1 MRKGIVLKL
10 FALTTA
16 LCMLILATIFIG
28 QTIFFKQYYA
38 NRKVEDIKVNLNSF
52 EKNYLNYAGS
62 ADGIQKLEQDF
73 LRENNTWITTLDQNG
88 NLKHADDFYV
98 EITLERLAEKQFGQ
112 KTITIPLYNLMN
124 IDEIESRIL
133 PSLVGKKVYFSGLLR
148 NDSFITSYLQS
159 AEGSLSWANKPLS
172 KKLAERELKASE
184 EKPKVAQDLI
194 GEEKPK
200 VAQDLIGEEREKVA
214 GNLSDLEKK
223 RVAQNSDFNINGTIT
238 KVQPS
243 DGTVPVN
250 PIYKNNLFL
259 DNIKEFQADLLLKE
273 SNQIKYA
280 TQIMD
285 YEKND
290 IKYKLLIKPK
300 KEKDG
305 SVTYI
310 YAMASLQPV
319 DEAVQMVQDYYIYIV
334 AFVVILIFLASF
346 YYSKQ
351 IAKPLLKINDT
362 TKKIAHLDF
371 TEKIPITSKDEIGD
385 LSQNINTLSNKLHSH
400 IGQLEQDIEK
410 ERKLENTRKEF
421 IAGVSH
427 ELKTPLSI
435 MKSCISI
442 LKDGVAEHKKDY
454 YFQAM
459 EKEVDKMDILILD
472 MLELAKF
479 ESGTYNM
486 KMDSFYIDGVI
497 EEICE
502 QLSSEIEKK
511 ELSVHKHICPAEVV
525 GNQNRIEQVIVNFI
539 TNAIRY
545 TPEKE
550 DIIISVIDEKNRIE
564 VCIENKGSH
573 IEEEQLDKIWDRFYR
588 VDASRKRSQG
598 GTGLGLAIS
607 KNILELHNA
616 EYGVK
621 NTEDGVLFYFYL
633 PKKA

>member
-1 MRKGIVLKL
+1 MRNGIVLKL
-10 FALTTA
+10 FTLTTA

-52 EKNYLNYAGS
+52 AKNYLNYAGS
-62 ADGIQKLEQDF
+62 AEEVQKLEQDF
-73 LRENNTWITTLDQNG
+73 LRENNTWITTLDQYG
-88 NLKHADDFYV
+88 NLKHADDFYFEV
-98 EITLERLAEKQFGQ
+98 TIDRRQQKSFGQ
-112 KTITIPLYNLMN
+112 QIFKIPLGNLVN
-124 IDEIESRIL
+124 IEEIDNKLSENFSGQEI
-133 PSLVGKKVYFSGLLR
+133 YFSGVR
-148 NDSFITSYLQS
+148 KEESFIPFSFSLGKQNLS
-159 AEGSLSWANKPLS
+159 GSNKPLE
-172 KKLAERELKASE
+172 KAFNEKMIKLD
-184 EKPKVAQDLI
+184 Q
-194 GEEKPK
+194 
-200 VAQDLIGEEREKVA
+200 
-214 GNLSDLEKK
+214 EKK
-223 RVAQNSDFNINGTIT
+223 IKLDQEKKKEAEEQVVKEKKPAVQEQAAQELDAPIVGRVT
-238 KVQPS
+238 KVQFP
-243 DGTVPVN
+243 DVKAPVN
-250 PIYKNNLFL
+250 PIYKNSLFL
-259 DNIKEFQADLLLKE
+259 DSIKEFQTDLLLKE
-273 SNQIKYA
+273 NNHIQYS

-334 AFVVILIFLASF
+334 AFVVVLIFLASF

-545 TPEKE
+545 TPDKE
-550 DIIISVIDEKNRIE
+550 DIIISTIDEKNYIK
-564 VCIENKGSH
+564 VCIENKGAH

-588 VDASRKRSQG
+588 VDAARKRSQG

-621 NTEDGVLFYFYL
+621 NTKDGVLFYFYL

>member
-1 MRKGIVLKL
+1 MRNGIVLKL
-10 FALTTA
+10 FTLTTA

-38 NRKVEDIKVNLNSF
+38 NRKVEDIEVNLNSF
-52 EKNYLNYAGS
+52 AKNYLNYAGS

-194 GEEKPK
+194 GEERK
-200 VAQDLIGEEREKVA
+200 KVA

-250 PIYKNNLFL
+250 SIYKNNLFL

-280 TQIMD
+280 TQTMD

-290 IKYKLLIKPK
+290 IKYKLLIKPI

-334 AFVVILIFLASF
+334 AFVVVLIFLASF

-545 TPEKE
+545 TPHKE
-550 DIIISVIDEKNRIE
+550 DIIISVIDEKNHIK
-564 VCIENKGSH
+564 VCIENKGAH

-588 VDASRKRSQG
+588 VDAARKRSQG

>member
-10 FALTTA
+10 FTLTTA

-52 EKNYLNYAGS
+52 EKNYLNYTGNVE
-62 ADGIQKLEQDF
+62 GIQKLEQEF
-73 LRENNTWITTLDQNG
+73 LRENNTWITTLDKNG
-88 NLKHADDFYV
+88 NLKHADDFYFEV
-98 EITLERLAEKQFGQ
+98 TIDRRQQKSFGQ
-112 KTITIPLYNLMN
+112 QIFKIPLGNLVN
-124 IDEIESRIL
+124 IEEIDNKLSEQFLGQEI
-133 PSLVGKKVYFSGLLR
+133 YFSGVR
-148 NDSFITSYLQS
+148 KEDSFIPFSF
-159 AEGSLSWANKPLS
+159 SLSKQNLSGSNKPLE
-172 KKLAERELKASE
+172 KAFQEKIKLDE
-184 EKPKVAQDLI
+184 
-194 GEEKPK
+194 
-200 VAQDLIGEEREKVA
+200 
-214 GNLSDLEKK
+214 EKK
-223 RVAQNSDFNINGTIT
+223 RAAGEQLAKEKKPAVQEEAAQELGVYIGGRVT
-238 KVQPS
+238 KVQLP
-243 DGTVPVN
+243 DVNGPVN
-250 PIYKNNLFL
+250 PIYKNSIFL
-259 DNIKEFQADLLLKE
+259 DNIKGFQTDLLLKE
-273 SNQIKYA
+273 SNKIRYT
-280 TQIMD
+280 TQTMD

-290 IKYKLLIKPK
+290 IKYKLLIKPI

-319 DEAVQMVQDYYIYIV
+319 DEAVQMVQDYYIYII
-334 AFVVILIFLASF
+334 AFVVVLIFLASF

-362 TKKIAHLDF
+362 TKKIAQLDF

-385 LSQNINTLSNKLHSH
+385 LSKNINVLSNKLHSH
-400 IGQLEQDIEK
+400 IGQLEEDIEK
-410 ERKLENTRKEF
+410 ERKLEKTRKEF
-421 IAGVSH
+421 ISGVSH

-459 EKEVDKMDILILD
+459 EREVDKMDTLILD

-479 ESGTYNM
+479 ESGTYKM
-486 KMDSFYIDGVI
+486 KKDSFYIDTVI
-497 EEICE
+497 EDICE
-502 QLSSEIEKK
+502 HLSVEIEKK
-511 ELSVHKHICPAEVV
+511 ELRVHKNICSFEVIA
-525 GNQNRIEQVIVNFI
+525 NQGRIEQVIVNFI

-545 TPEKE
+545 TPNKE
-550 DIIISVIDEKNRIE
+550 DIIISTIDEKDRIK
-564 VCIENKGSH
+564 VCIENKGTH

-588 VDASRKRSQG
+588 VDTARQRSQG

-607 KNILELHNA
+607 KNILELHDT

>member
-10 FALTTA
+10 FTLTTA

-52 EKNYLNYAGS
+52 EKSYLNYVGNTEEM
-62 ADGIQKLEQDF
+62 KRLEQDF

-88 NLKHADDFYV
+88 NLKHADDFYFEV
-98 EITLERLAEKQFGQ
+98 AIDRRQQKSFGQ
-112 KTITIPLYNLMN
+112 QIFKIPLGNLVN
-124 IDEIESRIL
+124 IEEIDNKLSEQFLGQEI
-133 PSLVGKKVYFSGLLR
+133 YFSGVR
-148 NDSFITSYLQS
+148 KEDSFIPFSFSLAKQNLS
-159 AEGSLSWANKPLS
+159 GSNKPLE
-172 KKLAERELKASE
+172 KAFKEKMKLDE
-184 EKPKVAQDLI
+184 
-194 GEEKPK
+194 
-200 VAQDLIGEEREKVA
+200 
-214 GNLSDLEKK
+214 EKK
-223 RVAQNSDFNINGTIT
+223 RAAEEQLVKEKRPAVQEQVAEEQNIYIGGRVT
-238 KVQPS
+238 KVQFP
-243 DGTVPVN
+243 DVKGPVN
-250 PIYKNNLFL
+250 PIYKNTLFL
-259 DNIKEFQADLLLKE
+259 DNIKEFQTDLLLKE
-273 SNQIKYA
+273 NKHIQYT
-280 TQIMD
+280 TQTMD

-290 IKYKLLIKPK
+290 IKYKLLMKPI

-319 DEAVQMVQDYYIYIV
+319 DEAVQMVQDYYIYII
-334 AFVVILIFLASF
+334 AFVVVLIFLASF

-385 LSQNINTLSNKLHSH
+385 LSKNINILSNKLNSH

-421 IAGVSH
+421 ISGVSH

-459 EKEVDKMDILILD
+459 EREVDKMDTLILD

-479 ESGTYNM
+479 ESGTYKM
-486 KMDSFYIDGVI
+486 KMDAFYIDTVI
-497 EEICE
+497 EDICE
-502 QLSSEIEKK
+502 HLSVEIEKK
-511 ELSVHKHICPAEVV
+511 ELRVHKNICSFEVIA
-525 GNQNRIEQVIVNFI
+525 NQGRIEQVIVNFI

-545 TPEKE
+545 TPNKE
-550 DIIISVIDEKNRIE
+550 DIIISTIDEKDRIK
-564 VCIENKGSH
+564 VCIENKGTH

-588 VDASRKRSQG
+588 VDAARHRSQG

-607 KNILELHNA
+607 KNILELHDA
-616 EYGVK
+616 EYGVE

-633 PKKA
+633 PKKV

>member
-10 FALTTA
+10 FTLTTA

-52 EKNYLNYAGS
+52 EKNYLNYAGN
-62 ADGIQKLEQDF
+62 AEGIQKLEQDF
-73 LRENNTWITTLDQNG
+73 FRENNTWITTLDQNG
-88 NLKHADDFYV
+88 NLKHVDDFYFEV
-98 EITLERLAEKQFGQ
+98 TIDRREQKSFGQ
-112 KTITIPLYNLMN
+112 QIFKIPLYNLVN
-124 IDEIESRIL
+124 IEEIDNKSSDQFL
-133 PSLVGKKVYFSGLLR
+133 GQTMHVSGVKQE
-148 NDSFITSYLQS
+148 DSFIPFSFTLSKQNLN
-159 AEGSLSWANKPLS
+159 GSNKPL
-172 KKLAERELKASE
+172 EKAF
-184 EKPKVAQDLI
+184 Q
-194 GEEKPK
+194 
-200 VAQDLIGEEREKVA
+200 EKVK
-214 GNLSDLEKK
+214 LDEEKK
-223 RVAQNSDFNINGTIT
+223 RAAGEQLVKEKKPAVQEEAAQELGFYIGGRVT
-238 KVQPS
+238 KVQLP
-243 DGTVPVN
+243 DVKGPVN
-250 PIYKNNLFL
+250 PIYKNSIFL
-259 DNIKEFQADLLLKE
+259 DNIKDFQTDLLLKE
-273 SNQIKYA
+273 SNKIRY
-280 TQIMD
+280 TIETMD
-285 YEKND
+285 FEKND
-290 IKYKLLIKPK
+290 IKYKLLIKPI

-305 SVTYI
+305 SVAYI

-319 DEAVQMVQDYYIYIV
+319 DEAVQMVQDYYIYII
-334 AFVVILIFLASF
+334 AFVVVLVFLASF

-385 LSQNINTLSNKLHSH
+385 LSKNINTLSNKLHSH

-410 ERKLENTRKEF
+410 ERKLEKTRKEF
-421 IAGVSH
+421 ISGVSH

-442 LKDGVAEHKKDY
+442 LKDGVAEHKKEY

-459 EKEVDKMDILILD
+459 EREVDKMDTLILD

-479 ESGTYNM
+479 ESGTYKM
-486 KMDSFYIDGVI
+486 KMDSFYIDTVI
-497 EEICE
+497 EDICE
-502 QLSSEIEKK
+502 HLSVEIEKK
-511 ELSVHKHICPAEVV
+511 ELRVHKNIGPFEVV
-525 GNQNRIEQVIVNFI
+525 ANQGRIEQVIVNFI

-545 TPEKE
+545 TPNKE
-550 DIIISVIDEKNRIE
+550 DIIISTIDEKNRIK
-564 VCIENKGSH
+564 VCIENKGTH

-588 VDASRKRSQG
+588 VDAARHRSQG

-607 KNILELHNA
+607 KNILELHDA

-633 PKKA
+633 LKKA

>member
-1 MRKGIVLKL
+1 MKKGIVLKL
-10 FALTTA
+10 FTLTTA

-52 EKNYLNYAGS
+52 EKNYLNYTGNAE
-62 ADGIQKLEQDF
+62 GIQKLEQDF
-73 LRENNTWITTLDQNG
+73 FRENNTWITTLDQNG
-88 NLKHADDFYV
+88 NLKHVDDFYFEV
-98 EITLERLAEKQFGQ
+98 TIDRRQQKSFGQ
-112 KTITIPLYNLMN
+112 QLFKIPLYNLVN
-124 IDEIESRIL
+124 IEEIDNK
-133 PSLVGKKVYFSGLLR
+133 SLEQFLGQEIYFSGVR
-148 NDSFITSYLQS
+148 KEDSFIPFSF
-159 AEGSLSWANKPLS
+159 SLSKQNLSGSNKPLE
-172 KKLAERELKASE
+172 KAFQEKIKLDE
-184 EKPKVAQDLI
+184 
-194 GEEKPK
+194 
-200 VAQDLIGEEREKVA
+200 
-214 GNLSDLEKK
+214 EKK
-223 RVAQNSDFNINGTIT
+223 RAAGEQLAKEKKPAVQEEAAQELGVYIGGRVT
-238 KVQPS
+238 KVQLP
-243 DGTVPVN
+243 DVNGPVN
-250 PIYKNNLFL
+250 PIYKNSIFL
-259 DNIKEFQADLLLKE
+259 DNIKGFQTDLLLQE
-273 SNQIKYA
+273 SNKIRYT
-280 TQIMD
+280 TQTID

-290 IKYKLLIKPK
+290 IKYKLLVKPI

-305 SVTYI
+305 SVAYI

-319 DEAVQMVQDYYIYIV
+319 DEAVQMVQDYYIYII
-334 AFVVILIFLASF
+334 AFVVVLIFLASF

-385 LSQNINTLSNKLHSH
+385 LSKNINILSNKLNSH

-421 IAGVSH
+421 ISGVSH

-442 LKDGVAEHKKDY
+442 LKDGVAEHKKEY

-459 EKEVDKMDILILD
+459 EREVDKMDTLILD

-479 ESGTYNM
+479 ESGTYKM
-486 KMDSFYIDGVI
+486 KKSSFYIDTVI
-497 EEICE
+497 EDICE
-502 QLSSEIEKK
+502 HLSVEIEKK
-511 ELSVHKHICPAEVV
+511 ELHVHKNIRSFEVIA
-525 GNQNRIEQVIVNFI
+525 NQGRIEQVIVNFI

-545 TPEKE
+545 TPNKE
-550 DIIISVIDEKNRIE
+550 DIIISTIDDKDRIK
-564 VCIENKGSH
+564 VCIENKGTH

-588 VDASRKRSQG
+588 VDAARQRSQG

-607 KNILELHNA
+607 KNILELHDA

-621 NTEDGVLFYFYL
+621 NTGDGVLFYFYL

>member
-10 FALTTA
+10 FTLTTA

-38 NRKVEDIKVNLNSF
+38 NRKVEDIKVNLDSF

-62 ADGIQKLEQDF
+62 AEEVQKLEQDF

-88 NLKHADDFYV
+88 NLKHADDFYF
-98 EITLERLAEKQFGQ
+98 EITLDREQEKRFGQ
-112 KTITIPLYNLMN
+112 KTIMIPLYYLMN
-124 IDEIESRIL
+124 IDEIEGGTL
-133 PSLVGKKVYFSGLLR
+133 PDLEGQPVYFDGLKR
-148 NDSFITSYLQS
+148 DDSFITSYLKID
-159 AEGSLSWANKPLS
+159 EVNLSWFNKPLG
-172 KKLAERELKASE
+172 KKLAEKESKMSE
-184 EKPKVAQDLI
+184 EKPKVAQDSI
-194 GEEKPK
+194 T
-200 VAQDLIGEEREKVA
+200 VERKKIA
-214 GNLSDLEKK
+214 GIMSDEEKK
-223 RVAQNSDFNINGTIT
+223 RAAQNSDFNISGKIT
-238 KVQPS
+238 KVQFP
-243 DGTVPVN
+243 DVKGPVN

-273 SNQIKYA
+273 SNQIQYA

-290 IKYKLLIKPK
+290 IKYKLLIKPI

-319 DEAVQMVQDYYIYIV
+319 DEAVQMVQDYYIYII
-334 AFVVILIFLASF
+334 AFVVVLIFLASF

-511 ELSVHKHICPAEVV
+511 ELSVHKHICPAEVI

-550 DIIISVIDEKNRIE
+550 DIIISAIDGKDHIK
-564 VCIENKGSH
+564 VCIENKGAH

-588 VDASRKRSQG
+588 VDAARKRSQG

>member
-1 MRKGIVLKL
+1 MRNGIVLKL
-10 FALTTA
+10 FTLTTT

-52 EKNYLNYAGS
+52 AKNYLNYAGS
-62 ADGIQKLEQDF
+62 AEEVQKLEQDF

-88 NLKHADDFYV
+88 NLKHVDDFYFEV
-98 EITLERLAEKQFGQ
+98 TIDRRQQKSFGQ
-112 KTITIPLYNLMN
+112 QIFKIPLGNLVN
-124 IDEIESRIL
+124 IEEIDNKLSEKFLGQEI
-133 PSLVGKKVYFSGLLR
+133 YFSGVR
-148 NDSFITSYLQS
+148 KEESFIPFSFSLGKQNLS
-159 AEGSLSWANKPLS
+159 GSNKPLE
-172 KKLAERELKASE
+172 KAFNEKMIKLD
-184 EKPKVAQDLI
+184 Q
-194 GEEKPK
+194 
-200 VAQDLIGEEREKVA
+200 
-214 GNLSDLEKK
+214 EKK
-223 RVAQNSDFNINGTIT
+223 KAAEEQVVKEKKPAVQEQAAQELDAVIVGRVT
-238 KVQPS
+238 KVQFP
-243 DGTVPVN
+243 DVKGPVN
-250 PIYKNNLFL
+250 PIYKNSLFL
-259 DNIKEFQADLLLKE
+259 DSIKEFQTDLLLKE
-273 SNQIKYA
+273 NDHIQYS

-319 DEAVQMVQDYYIYIV
+319 DEAVQMVQDYYIYII
-334 AFVVILIFLASF
+334 AFVVVLIFLASF

-502 QLSSEIEKK
+502 QLSAEIEKK
-511 ELSVHKHICPAEVV
+511 ELSVHKHICPAEVI

-550 DIIISVIDEKNRIE
+550 DIIISTIDGKDHIK
-564 VCIENKGSH
+564 VCIENKGAH

-588 VDASRKRSQG
+588 VDAARKRSQG

-607 KNILELHNA
+607 KNILELHDA

>member
-1 MRKGIVLKL
+1 MRKGIVIKL
-10 FALTTA
+10 FILTTA

-52 EKNYLNYAGS
+52 EKNYLNYTGNVE
-62 ADGIQKLEQDF
+62 GIQKLEQDF
-73 LRENNTWITTLDQNG
+73 LRENNTWITTLDKNG
-88 NLKHADDFYV
+88 NLKHADDFYFEV
-98 EITLERLAEKQFGQ
+98 TIDRRQQKSFGQ
-112 KTITIPLYNLMN
+112 QIFKIPLGNLVN
-124 IDEIESRIL
+124 IEEIDNKLSEQFLGQEI
-133 PSLVGKKVYFSGLLR
+133 YFSGVR
-148 NDSFITSYLQS
+148 KEDSFIPFSF
-159 AEGSLSWANKPLS
+159 SLSKQNLSGSNKPLE
-172 KKLAERELKASE
+172 KAFQEKIKLDE
-184 EKPKVAQDLI
+184 
-194 GEEKPK
+194 
-200 VAQDLIGEEREKVA
+200 
-214 GNLSDLEKK
+214 EKK
-223 RVAQNSDFNINGTIT
+223 RAAGEQLAKEKKPAVQEEAAQELGVYIGGRVT
-238 KVQPS
+238 KVQLP
-243 DGTVPVN
+243 DINGPVN
-250 PIYKNNLFL
+250 PIYKNSIFL
-259 DNIKEFQADLLLKE
+259 DNIKGFQTDLLLKE
-273 SNQIKYA
+273 SNKIRYT
-280 TQIMD
+280 TQTMD

-290 IKYKLLIKPK
+290 IKYKLLMKPI

-319 DEAVQMVQDYYIYIV
+319 DEAVQMVQDYYIYII
-334 AFVVILIFLASF
+334 AFVVVLIFLASF

-362 TKKIAHLDF
+362 TKKIAQLDF

-385 LSQNINTLSNKLHSH
+385 LSKNINVLSNKLHSH
-400 IGQLEQDIEK
+400 IGQLEEDIEK

-421 IAGVSH
+421 ISGVSH

-442 LKDGVAEHKKDY
+442 LKDGVAEHKKEY

-459 EKEVDKMDILILD
+459 EREVDKMDTLILD

-479 ESGTYNM
+479 ESGTYKM
-486 KMDSFYIDGVI
+486 KKSSFYIDTVI
-497 EEICE
+497 EDICE
-502 QLSSEIEKK
+502 HLSVEIEKK
-511 ELSVHKHICPAEVV
+511 ELHVHKNIHSFEVIA
-525 GNQNRIEQVIVNFI
+525 NQGRIEQVIVNFI

-545 TPEKE
+545 TPNKE
-550 DIIISVIDEKNRIE
+550 DIIISAIDEKDCIK
-564 VCIENKGSH
+564 VCIENKGTH

-588 VDASRKRSQG
+588 VDTARQRSQG

-607 KNILELHNA
+607 KNILELHDA

>member
-10 FALTTA
+10 FTLTTA

-52 EKNYLNYAGS
+52 EKNYLNYTGNVE
-62 ADGIQKLEQDF
+62 GIQKLEQDF
-73 LRENNTWITTLDQNG
+73 LRENNTWITTLDKNG
-88 NLKHADDFYV
+88 NLKHADDFYFEV
-98 EITLERLAEKQFGQ
+98 TIDRRQQKSFGQ
-112 KTITIPLYNLMN
+112 QIFKIPLGNLVN
-124 IDEIESRIL
+124 IEEIDNKLSEQFLGQEI
-133 PSLVGKKVYFSGLLR
+133 YFSGVR
-148 NDSFITSYLQS
+148 KEDSFIPFSF
-159 AEGSLSWANKPLS
+159 SLSKQNLSGSNKPLE
-172 KKLAERELKASE
+172 KAFQEKIKLDE
-184 EKPKVAQDLI
+184 
-194 GEEKPK
+194 
-200 VAQDLIGEEREKVA
+200 
-214 GNLSDLEKK
+214 EKK
-223 RVAQNSDFNINGTIT
+223 RAAGEQLAKEKKPAVQEEAAQELGVYIGGRVT
-238 KVQPS
+238 KVQLP
-243 DGTVPVN
+243 DVNGPVN
-250 PIYKNNLFL
+250 PIYKNSIFL
-259 DNIKEFQADLLLKE
+259 DNIKGFQTDLLLKE
-273 SNQIKYA
+273 SNKIRYTAQ
-280 TQIMD
+280 TMD

-290 IKYKLLIKPK
+290 IKYKLLIKPI

-319 DEAVQMVQDYYIYIV
+319 DEAVQMVQDYYIYII
-334 AFVVILIFLASF
+334 AFVVVLIFLASF

-362 TKKIAHLDF
+362 TKKIAQLDF

-385 LSQNINTLSNKLHSH
+385 LSKNINILSNKLNSH
-400 IGQLEQDIEK
+400 IGQLEHDIEK

-421 IAGVSH
+421 ISGVSH

-435 MKSCISI
+435 MKSCIFI

-459 EKEVDKMDILILD
+459 EREVDKMDTLILD

-479 ESGTYNM
+479 ESGTYKM
-486 KMDSFYIDGVI
+486 KKDSFYIDTVI
-497 EEICE
+497 EDICE
-502 QLSSEIEKK
+502 HLSVEIEKK
-511 ELSVHKHICPAEVV
+511 ELRVHKNICSFEVIA
-525 GNQNRIEQVIVNFI
+525 NQGRIEQVIVNFI

-545 TPEKE
+545 TPNKE
-550 DIIISVIDEKNRIE
+550 DIIISTIDEKDRIK
-564 VCIENKGSH
+564 VCIENKGTH

-588 VDASRKRSQG
+588 VDTARQRSQG

-607 KNILELHNA
+607 KNILELHDT
-616 EYGVK
+616 EYGAG
-621 NTEDGVLFYFYL
+621 NTENGVLFYFYL

>member
-10 FALTTA
+10 FTLTTA

-38 NRKVEDIKVNLNSF
+38 NRKVENIKVNLDSF
-52 EKNYLNYAGS
+52 EKNYLNDAGG
-62 ADGIQKLEQDF
+62 AEGIQKLEQDF
-73 LRENNTWITTLDQNG
+73 LRENNTWITTLDQYG
-88 NLKHADDFYV
+88 NLKHADDFYF
-98 EITLERLAEKQFGQ
+98 EIALEKREEKQIGQ
-112 KTITIPLYNLMN
+112 KTIKIPLYYLMN
-124 IDEIESRIL
+124 IDEMESGTL
-133 PSLVGKKVYFSGLLR
+133 SSFVGQPVYFYGLKR
-148 NDSFITSYLQS
+148 GDSFITHYLQL
-159 AEGSLSWANKPLS
+159 AKMNLSWTNKPLS
-172 KKLAERELKASE
+172 KKLGEKELRVSE
-184 EKPKVAQDLI
+184 EKPKVAGSLSD
-194 GEEKPK
+194 EEKK
-200 VAQDLIGEEREKVA
+200 WAFL
-214 GNLSDLEKK
+214 
-223 RVAQNSDFNINGTIT
+223 NSDFNMHGTIT
-238 KVQPS
+238 KVQLP
-243 DGTVPVN
+243 DVKGPVN

-259 DNIKEFQADLLLKE
+259 DNIKEFQTDLLLKE
-273 SNQIKYA
+273 SNKIQYA
-280 TQIMD
+280 TQTMD

-290 IKYKLLIKPK
+290 IKYKLLIKPIK
-300 KEKDG
+300 DKDG

-319 DEAVQMVQDYYIYIV
+319 DEAVQMVQDYYIYII
-334 AFVVILIFLASF
+334 AFVVVLIFLASF

-351 IAKPLLKINDT
+351 IAKPLLVINDT

-421 IAGVSH
+421 ISGVSH

-442 LKDGVAEHKKDY
+442 LKDGVAEHKKEY

-459 EKEVDKMDILILD
+459 EREVDKMDTLILD

-479 ESGTYNM
+479 ESGTYKM
-486 KMDSFYIDGVI
+486 KMDSFYIDTII
-497 EEICE
+497 EDICE
-502 QLSSEIEKK
+502 QLSVEIEKK
-511 ELSVHKHICPAEVV
+511 ELRVHKNVCPIEVIA
-525 GNQNRIEQVIVNFI
+525 NQSRIEQVIVNFI

-545 TPEKE
+545 TPNKE
-550 DIIISVIDEKNRIE
+550 DIIISTIDEKDCIK
-564 VCIENKGSH
+564 VCIENKGAH

-588 VDASRKRSQG
+588 VDAARQRSQG

-607 KNILELHNA
+607 KNILELHDA
-616 EYGVK
+616 EYGAK

>member
-10 FALTTA
+10 FTLTTA

-62 ADGIQKLEQDF
+62 AEEVQKLEQDF

-88 NLKHADDFYV
+88 NLKHVDDFYFEV
-98 EITLERLAEKQFGQ
+98 TIDRRQQKSFGQ
-112 KTITIPLYNLMN
+112 QIFKIPLGNLVN
-124 IDEIESRIL
+124 IEEIDNKLSEKFLGQEI
-133 PSLVGKKVYFSGLLR
+133 YFSGVR
-148 NDSFITSYLQS
+148 KEESFIPFSFSLGKQNLS
-159 AEGSLSWANKPLS
+159 GSNKPLE
-172 KKLAERELKASE
+172 KAFNEKMIKLD
-184 EKPKVAQDLI
+184 Q
-194 GEEKPK
+194 
-200 VAQDLIGEEREKVA
+200 
-214 GNLSDLEKK
+214 EKK
-223 RVAQNSDFNINGTIT
+223 KAAEEQVVKEKKPAVQEQAAQELDAFIVGRVT
-238 KVQPS
+238 KVQFP
-243 DGTVPVN
+243 DVKGPVN
-250 PIYKNNLFL
+250 PIYKNSLFL
-259 DNIKEFQADLLLKE
+259 DSIKEFQTDLLLKE
-273 SNQIKYA
+273 NDHIQYS

-334 AFVVILIFLASF
+334 AFVVVLIFLASF

-479 ESGTYNM
+479 ESGAYNM

-502 QLSSEIEKK
+502 QLSAEIEKK
-511 ELSVHKHICPAEVV
+511 ELSVHKHICPAEVI

-550 DIIISVIDEKNRIE
+550 DIIISTIDGKDHIK
-564 VCIENKGSH
+564 VCIENKGAH

-588 VDASRKRSQG
+588 VDAARKRSQG

-607 KNILELHNA
+607 KNILELHDA

>member
-10 FALTTA
+10 FTLTTA

-52 EKNYLNYAGS
+52 EKNYLNYAGN
-62 ADGIQKLEQDF
+62 AEGIQKLEQDF
-73 LRENNTWITTLDQNG
+73 FRENNTWITTLDQNG
-88 NLKHADDFYV
+88 NLKHVDDFYFEV
-98 EITLERLAEKQFGQ
+98 TIDRRKQKEFGQ
-112 KTITIPLYNLMN
+112 QIFKIPLYNLVN
-124 IDEIESRIL
+124 IEEIDNKSSDQFL
-133 PSLVGKKVYFSGLLR
+133 GQTMSVSGMKQE
-148 NDSFITSYLQS
+148 DSFIPFSFMLSKQNLN
-159 AEGSLSWANKPLS
+159 GSNKPLE
-172 KKLAERELKASE
+172 KAFQEKIKLDE
-184 EKPKVAQDLI
+184 EKRRAA
-194 GEEKPK
+194 GEQLVK
-200 VAQDLIGEEREKVA
+200 
-214 GNLSDLEKK
+214 EKK
-223 RVAQNSDFNINGTIT
+223 PAVQEEAAQELGFYIVGRVT
-238 KVQPS
+238 KVQFP
-243 DGTVPVN
+243 DVKGPVN
-250 PIYKNNLFL
+250 PIYKNSIFL
-259 DNIKEFQADLLLKE
+259 DNIKEFQTDLLLKE
-273 SNQIKYA
+273 SKHIQYA
-280 TQIMD
+280 TQTMD

-290 IKYKLLIKPK
+290 IKYKLLIKPI

-305 SVTYI
+305 SVAYI

-319 DEAVQMVQDYYIYIV
+319 DEAVQMVQDYYIYII
-334 AFVVILIFLASF
+334 AFVVVLVFLASF

-385 LSQNINTLSNKLHSH
+385 LSKNINTLSNKLHSH

-410 ERKLENTRKEF
+410 ERKLEKTRKEF
-421 IAGVSH
+421 ISGVSH

-442 LKDGVAEHKKDY
+442 LKDGVAEHKKEY

-459 EKEVDKMDILILD
+459 EREVDKMDTLILD

-479 ESGTYNM
+479 ESGTYKM
-486 KMDSFYIDGVI
+486 KMDSFYIDTVI
-497 EEICE
+497 EDICE
-502 QLSSEIEKK
+502 HLSVEIEKK
-511 ELSVHKHICPAEVV
+511 ELRVHKNIGPFEVV
-525 GNQNRIEQVIVNFI
+525 ANQGRIEQVIVNFI

-545 TPEKE
+545 TSNKE
-550 DIIISVIDEKNRIE
+550 DIIISTIDEKNRIK
-564 VCIENKGSH
+564 VCIENKGTH

-588 VDASRKRSQG
+588 VDAARHRSQG

-607 KNILELHNA
+607 KNILELHDA

-633 PKKA
+633 LKKA

>member
-1 MRKGIVLKL
+1 MRNGIVLKL
-10 FALTTA
+10 FTLTTA

-52 EKNYLNYAGS
+52 EKTYLNYTGNVE
-62 ADGIQKLEQDF
+62 GIQKLEQDF
-73 LRENNTWITTLDQNG
+73 LRENNTWITTLDKNG
-88 NLKHADDFYV
+88 NLKHADDFYFEV
-98 EITLERLAEKQFGQ
+98 TIDRRQQKSFGQ
-112 KTITIPLYNLMN
+112 QIFKIPLGNLVN
-124 IDEIESRIL
+124 IEEIDNKLSEQFLGQEI
-133 PSLVGKKVYFSGLLR
+133 YFSGVR
-148 NDSFITSYLQS
+148 KEDSFIPFSFSLAKQNLS
-159 AEGSLSWANKPLS
+159 GSNKPLE
-172 KKLAERELKASE
+172 KAFKEKMKLDE
-184 EKPKVAQDLI
+184 
-194 GEEKPK
+194 
-200 VAQDLIGEEREKVA
+200 
-214 GNLSDLEKK
+214 EKK
-223 RVAQNSDFNINGTIT
+223 RAAEEQLVKEKRPAVQEQIAEEQNIYIGGRVT
-238 KVQPS
+238 KVQFP
-243 DGTVPVN
+243 DVKGPVN
-250 PIYKNNLFL
+250 PIYKNTLFL
-259 DNIKEFQADLLLKE
+259 DNIKEFQTDLLLKE
-273 SNQIKYA
+273 NKHIQYT
-280 TQIMD
+280 TQTMD

-290 IKYKLLIKPK
+290 IKYKLLMKPI

-319 DEAVQMVQDYYIYIV
+319 DEAVQMVQDYYIYII
-334 AFVVILIFLASF
+334 AFVVVLIFLASF

-371 TEKIPITSKDEIGD
+371 TEKITITSKDEIGD
-385 LSQNINTLSNKLHSH
+385 LSKNINILSNKLNSH

-421 IAGVSH
+421 ISGVSH

-459 EKEVDKMDILILD
+459 EREVDKMDTLILD

-479 ESGTYNM
+479 ESGTYKM
-486 KMDSFYIDGVI
+486 KMDAFYIDTVI
-497 EEICE
+497 EDICE
-502 QLSSEIEKK
+502 HLSVEIEKK
-511 ELSVHKHICPAEVV
+511 ELRVHKNICSFEVIA
-525 GNQNRIEQVIVNFI
+525 NQGRIEQVIVNFI

-545 TPEKE
+545 TPNKE
-550 DIIISVIDEKNRIE
+550 DIIISTIDEKDRIK
-564 VCIENKGSH
+564 VCIENKGTH

-588 VDASRKRSQG
+588 VDAARHRSQG

-607 KNILELHNA
+607 KNILELHDA
-616 EYGVK
+616 EYGVE

-633 PKKA
+633 PKKV

>member
-10 FALTTA
+10 FILTTA

-52 EKNYLNYAGS
+52 EKNYLNYVGNAE
-62 ADGIQKLEQDF
+62 GIQKLEQDF
-73 LRENNTWITTLDQNG
+73 LRENNTWITILDQNG
-88 NLKHADDFYV
+88 NLKHVDDFYFEV
-98 EITLERLAEKQFGQ
+98 TIDRRQQKSFGQ
-112 KTITIPLYNLMN
+112 QIFKIPLGNLVN
-124 IDEIESRIL
+124 IEEIDNKLSEQFLGQEI
-133 PSLVGKKVYFSGLLR
+133 YFSGVKKEE
-148 NDSFITSYLQS
+148 SFIPFSFSLGKQNLS
-159 AEGSLSWANKPLS
+159 GSNKPLEKAFNEKMIKLDQE
-172 KKLAERELKASE
+172 KKKAAEEQVVK
-184 EKPKVAQDLI
+184 EKKPAVQEQVAQELDAFI
-194 GEEKPK
+194 VG
-200 VAQDLIGEEREKVA
+200 
-214 GNLSDLEKK
+214 
-223 RVAQNSDFNINGTIT
+223 RVT
-238 KVQPS
+238 KVQFP
-243 DGTVPVN
+243 DVKGPVN
-250 PIYKNNLFL
+250 PIYKNSLFL
-259 DNIKEFQADLLLKE
+259 DSIKEFQTDLLLKE
-273 SNQIKYA
+273 NNHIQYS

-334 AFVVILIFLASF
+334 AFVVVLIFLASF

-435 MKSCISI
+435 MKSCIFI

-511 ELSVHKHICPAEVV
+511 ELSVHKHICPAEVI

-550 DIIISVIDEKNRIE
+550 DIIISTIDGKDHIK
-564 VCIENKGSH
+564 VCIENKGAH

-588 VDASRKRSQG
+588 VDAARKRSQG

>member
-10 FALTTA
+10 FTLTTA

-38 NRKVEDIKVNLNSF
+38 NRKVEDIKVNLDSF
-52 EKNYLNYAGS
+52 GKSYLNYAGS
-62 ADGIQKLEQDF
+62 SEEVQKLEQDF
-73 LRENNTWITTLDQNG
+73 LRENNTWITTLDHNG
-88 NLKHADDFYV
+88 NLKHADDFYF
-98 EITLERLAEKQFGQ
+98 EITLDRREEKRVGQ
-112 KTITIPLYNLMN
+112 KTIIIPLYYLMN
-124 IDEIESRIL
+124 IDEIEGGTL
-133 PSLVGKKVYFSGLLR
+133 PDLEGRPVYFDGLKR
-148 NDSFITSYLQS
+148 DDSFITSYLKID
-159 AEGSLSWANKPLS
+159 EVNLSWFHKPLG
-172 KKLAERELKASE
+172 KKLAEKEPKMSE
-184 EKPKVAQDLI
+184 EKPKVAQDSI
-194 GEEKPK
+194 T
-200 VAQDLIGEEREKVA
+200 VERKKIA
-214 GNLSDLEKK
+214 GIMNDEEKK
-223 RVAQNSDFNINGTIT
+223 RAAQNSDFNISGKIT
-238 KVQPS
+238 KVQFPNVK
-243 DGTVPVN
+243 GPVN

-273 SNQIKYA
+273 SNQIQYA
-280 TQIMD
+280 TQTMD

-290 IKYKLLIKPK
+290 IKYKLLIKPI

-319 DEAVQMVQDYYIYIV
+319 DEAVQMVQDYYIYII

-421 IAGVSH
+421 ISGVSH

-525 GNQNRIEQVIVNFI
+525 GNQNRIAQVIVNFI

-545 TPEKE
+545 TPNKE
-550 DIIISVIDEKNRIE
+550 DIIISAIDEKNHIK
-564 VCIENKGSH
+564 VCIENKGAH

-588 VDASRKRSQG
+588 VDAARKRSQG

>member
-52 EKNYLNYAGS
+52 EKNYLNYAGN
-62 ADGIQKLEQDF
+62 AEGIQKLEQDF

-88 NLKHADDFYV
+88 NLKHADDFYFEV
-98 EITLERLAEKQFGQ
+98 TIDRRQQKSFGQ
-112 KTITIPLYNLMN
+112 QIFKIPLYNLVN
-124 IDEIESRIL
+124 IEEIDNKLSDPFLGQEI
-133 PSLVGKKVYFSGLLR
+133 YFSGVKKG
-148 NDSFITSYLQS
+148 DSFIPFSFALGKQNLN
-159 AEGSLSWANKPLS
+159 GSNKPLE
-172 KKLAERELKASE
+172 KAFQEKMKLDE
-184 EKPKVAQDLI
+184 
-194 GEEKPK
+194 
-200 VAQDLIGEEREKVA
+200 
-214 GNLSDLEKK
+214 EKK
-223 RVAQNSDFNINGTIT
+223 RADQEQIVKEKKPAVQEESAQELGAYIEGRVT
-238 KVQPS
+238 KVQFP
-243 DGTVPVN
+243 DVKGLVN
-250 PIYKNNLFL
+250 PIYKNSLFL
-259 DNIKEFQADLLLKE
+259 DSIKEFQRDVLLNE
-273 SNQIKYA
+273 SNQIEYSIK
-280 TQIMD
+280 TMD

-290 IKYKLLIKPK
+290 IKYKLLIKPM
-300 KEKDG
+300 EERDG

-319 DEAVQMVQDYYIYIV
+319 DEAVQMVQDYYIYII
-334 AFVVILIFLASF
+334 AFVVVLIFLASF

-371 TEKIPITSKDEIGD
+371 TEQIPITSKDEIGD
-385 LSQNINTLSNKLHSH
+385 LSKNINVLSNKLHSH

-421 IAGVSH
+421 ISGVSH

-442 LKDGVAEHKKDY
+442 LKDGVAEHKKEY

-459 EKEVDKMDILILD
+459 EREVDKMDTLILD

-479 ESGTYNM
+479 ESGTYKM
-486 KMDSFYIDGVI
+486 KKDVFYIDTVI
-497 EEICE
+497 EDICE
-502 QLSSEIEKK
+502 HLSVDIEKK
-511 ELSVHKHICPAEVV
+511 ELHVHKNLCSFEVV
-525 GNQNRIEQVIVNFI
+525 ANQSRIEQVIVNYI

-545 TPEKE
+545 TPNKE
-550 DIIISVIDEKNRIE
+550 DIVISTIDEKDRIK
-564 VCIENKGSH
+564 VCIENKGTH

-588 VDASRKRSQG
+588 VDAARQRSQG

-607 KNILELHNA
+607 KNILELHDA
-616 EYGVK
+616 EYGAE

>member
-1 MRKGIVLKL
+1 MRNGIVLKL
-10 FALTTA
+10 FTLTTA

-52 EKNYLNYAGS
+52 AKNYLNYAGS
-62 ADGIQKLEQDF
+62 AEEVQKLEQDF
-73 LRENNTWITTLDQNG
+73 LRENNTWITTLDQYG
-88 NLKHADDFYV
+88 NLKHADDFYFEV
-98 EITLERLAEKQFGQ
+98 TIDRKQQKSFGQ
-112 KTITIPLYNLMN
+112 QIFKIPVCYLIN
-124 IDEIESRIL
+124 IEELDNKASNQFLGQEI
-133 PSLVGKKVYFSGLLR
+133 YFSGVKKEE
-148 NDSFITSYLQS
+148 SFIPFSFSLGKQNLS
-159 AEGSLSWANKPLS
+159 GSNKPLE
-172 KKLAERELKASE
+172 KAFNEKMIKLD
-184 EKPKVAQDLI
+184 Q
-194 GEEKPK
+194 
-200 VAQDLIGEEREKVA
+200 
-214 GNLSDLEKK
+214 EKK
-223 RVAQNSDFNINGTIT
+223 KAAEEQVVKEKKPAVQEQAAQELDAFIVGRVT
-238 KVQPS
+238 KVQFP
-243 DGTVPVN
+243 DVKGPVN

-273 SNQIKYA
+273 SNQIQYA
-280 TQIMD
+280 TQTMD

-290 IKYKLLIKPK
+290 IKYKLLIKPI

-511 ELSVHKHICPAEVV
+511 
-525 GNQNRIEQVIVNFI
+525 N
-539 TNAIRY
+539 
-545 TPEKE
+545 
-550 DIIISVIDEKNRIE
+550 
-564 VCIENKGSH
+564 
-573 IEEEQLDKIWDRFYR
+573 
-588 VDASRKRSQG
+588 
-598 GTGLGLAIS
+598 
-607 KNILELHNA
+607 
-616 EYGVK
+616 
-621 NTEDGVLFYFYL
+621 
-633 PKKA
+633 

>member
-1 MRKGIVLKL
+1 MRNGIVLKL
-10 FALTTA
+10 FTLTTA

-52 EKNYLNYAGS
+52 AKNYLNYAGS
-62 ADGIQKLEQDF
+62 AEEVQKLEQDF

-98 EITLERLAEKQFGQ
+98 EITLNRWMEKEFG
-112 KTITIPLYNLMN
+112 KKVIKIPLYYLMN
-124 IDEIESRIL
+124 IDEIEGGTL
-133 PSLVGKKVYFSGLLR
+133 PELEGRSVYFYGLKR
-148 NDSFITSYLQS
+148 EESFITSYLQL
-159 AEGSLSWANKPLS
+159 EEVNLSWFHKPLV
-172 KKLAERELKASE
+172 KKLAEKEPKMSE
-184 EKPKVAQDLI
+184 EKPKVAQDSI
-194 GEEKPK
+194 T
-200 VAQDLIGEEREKVA
+200 VERKKFA
-214 GNLSDLEKK
+214 GIMSDEEKK
-223 RVAQNSDFNINGTIT
+223 RAAQNSDFNISGEIT
-238 KVQPS
+238 KVQFPNVK
-243 DGTVPVN
+243 GPVN

-273 SNQIKYA
+273 SNQIQYA
-280 TQIMD
+280 TQTMD

-290 IKYKLLIKPK
+290 IKYKLLIKPI

-545 TPEKE
+545 TPDKE
-550 DIIISVIDEKNRIE
+550 DIIISTIDEKNYIK
-564 VCIENKGSH
+564 VCIENKGAH

-588 VDASRKRSQG
+588 VDAARKRSQG

-607 KNILELHNA
+607 KNILELHDA

>member
-10 FALTTA
+10 FTLTTA

-52 EKNYLNYAGS
+52 AKNYLNYAGS
-62 ADGIQKLEQDF
+62 AEEVQKLEQDF
-73 LRENNTWITTLDQNG
+73 LSENNTWITTLDQNG
-88 NLKHADDFYV
+88 NLKHADDFYFEV
-98 EITLERLAEKQFGQ
+98 TIDRKQQKSFGQ
-112 KTITIPLYNLMN
+112 QIIMIPLYNLIN
-124 IDEIESRIL
+124 IEEIDNK
-133 PSLVGKKVYFSGLLR
+133 PSNQFLDQEINFSGVKKE
-148 NDSFITSYLQS
+148 DSFIPFSFALGKGNLS
-159 AEGSLSWANKPLS
+159 GSNKPLE
-172 KKLAERELKASE
+172 KKTSEIRE
-184 EKPKVAQDLI
+184 EK
-194 GEEKPK
+194 
-200 VAQDLIGEEREKVA
+200 
-214 GNLSDLEKK
+214 EKK
-223 RVAQNSDFNINGTIT
+223 KADQEPLVKEKKQVTQEQAAQERANQEQGAKIDGRVT
-238 KVQPS
+238 KVQLP
-243 DGTVPVN
+243 DVKGPVN
-250 PIYKNNLFL
+250 PIYKNSLFL
-259 DNIKEFQADLLLKE
+259 DSIKEFQTDLLSKE
-273 SNQIKYA
+273 SNHIQYS
-280 TQIMD
+280 TQIVD

-290 IKYKLLIKPK
+290 IKYKLLIKPI

-305 SVTYI
+305 SIAYI

-334 AFVVILIFLASF
+334 AFVVVLIFLASF

-351 IAKPLLKINDT
+351 IAKPLLKINNT

-385 LSQNINTLSNKLHSH
+385 LSKNINTLSNKLHSH

-545 TPEKE
+545 TPDKE
-550 DIIISVIDEKNRIE
+550 DIIISTIDEKNYIK
-564 VCIENKGSH
+564 VCIENKGAH

-588 VDASRKRSQG
+588 VDAARKRSQG

-621 NTEDGVLFYFYL
+621 NTKDGVLFYFYL

>member
-10 FALTTA
+10 FTLTTA

-52 EKNYLNYAGS
+52 EKNYLNYAGN
-62 ADGIQKLEQDF
+62 AEEVQKLEQDF
-73 LRENNTWITTLDQNG
+73 LRENNTWITTLDRNG
-88 NLKHADDFYV
+88 NLKHADDFYFEV
-98 EITLERLAEKQFGQ
+98 TIDRRNQKSFGKQTF
-112 KTITIPLYNLMN
+112 IMPLYYLIN
-124 IDEIESRIL
+124 IEEIESKT
-133 PSLVGKKVYFSGLLR
+133 PSEVLNQEIDFSGVKKEE
-148 NDSFITSYLQS
+148 SFIPFFFELGKRDLS
-159 AEGSLSWANKPLS
+159 GSNKPLEKAFKEKMS
-172 KKLAERELKASE
+172 KLDE
-184 EKPKVAQDLI
+184 EKKKAVQEQLV
-194 GEEKPK
+194 K
-200 VAQDLIGEEREKVA
+200 
-214 GNLSDLEKK
+214 EKK
-223 RVAQNSDFNINGTIT
+223 PAVQEEATQESGVYIGGRVT
-238 KVQPS
+238 KVQLP
-243 DGTVPVN
+243 DVKGPVN
-250 PIYKNNLFL
+250 PIYKNSIFL
-259 DNIKEFQADLLLKE
+259 DSIKDFQTDLVLKE
-273 SNQIKYA
+273 SNQIQYS
-280 TQIMD
+280 TQTMD

-290 IKYKLLIKPK
+290 IKYKVLLKPI

-319 DEAVQMVQDYYIYIV
+319 DEAVQMVQDYYIYII
-334 AFVVILIFLASF
+334 AFVVVLIFLASF

-385 LSQNINTLSNKLHSH
+385 LSKNINVLSNKLHSH

-410 ERKLENTRKEF
+410 ERKLEKTRKEF
-421 IAGVSH
+421 ISGVSH

-442 LKDGVAEHKKDY
+442 LKDGVAEHKKEY

-459 EKEVDKMDILILD
+459 EREVDKMDTLILD

-479 ESGTYNM
+479 ESGTYKM
-486 KMDSFYIDGVI
+486 KKDSFYIDMVI
-497 EEICE
+497 EDICE
-502 QLSSEIEKK
+502 QLSVEIEKK
-511 ELSVHKHICPAEVV
+511 ELRVHKNVCPIEVIA
-525 GNQNRIEQVIVNFI
+525 NQNRIEQVIVNFI

-545 TPEKE
+545 TPNKE
-550 DIIISVIDEKNRIE
+550 DIIISTIDEKNHIK
-564 VCIENKGSH
+564 VCIENKGTH

-588 VDASRKRSQG
+588 VDAARQRSHG

-607 KNILELHNA
+607 KNILELHDA

>member
-10 FALTTA
+10 FTLTTA

-52 EKNYLNYAGS
+52 EKSYLNYAGNTEE
-62 ADGIQKLEQDF
+62 IKRLEQDF

-88 NLKHADDFYV
+88 NLKHADDFYFEV
-98 EITLERLAEKQFGQ
+98 AIDRRQQKSFGQ
-112 KTITIPLYNLMN
+112 QIFKIPLYNLIN
-124 IDEIESRIL
+124 IEEIDNKSSNAFLGQEI
-133 PSLVGKKVYFSGLLR
+133 YFSGVKKD
-148 NDSFITSYLQS
+148 DSYIPFSFALGKQNLS
-159 AEGSLSWANKPLS
+159 GSNKPLE
-172 KKLAERELKASE
+172 KAFQEKMKLNE
-184 EKPKVAQDLI
+184 
-194 GEEKPK
+194 
-200 VAQDLIGEEREKVA
+200 
-214 GNLSDLEKK
+214 EKK
-223 RVAQNSDFNINGTIT
+223 RAAGEQLAKEKKPAVQEEPAQELDAYISGRVTN
-238 KVQPS
+238 VQLP
-243 DGTVPVN
+243 DVTGPIN
-250 PIYKNNLFL
+250 PIYKNSIFL
-259 DNIKEFQADLLLKE
+259 DNIKEFQTNLLLKE
-273 SNQIKYA
+273 SKHIQYA
-280 TQIMD
+280 IQTMD

-290 IKYKLLIKPK
+290 IKYKLLIKPI

-319 DEAVQMVQDYYIYIV
+319 DEAVQMVQDYYIYII
-334 AFVVILIFLASF
+334 AFVVVLIFLASF

-371 TEKIPITSKDEIGD
+371 TEQIPITSKDEIGD
-385 LSQNINTLSNKLHSH
+385 LSKNINVLSNKLHSH

-421 IAGVSH
+421 ISGVSH

-442 LKDGVAEHKKDY
+442 LKDGVAEHKKEY

-459 EKEVDKMDILILD
+459 EREVDKMDTLILD

-479 ESGTYNM
+479 ESGTYKM
-486 KMDSFYIDGVI
+486 KVDSFYIDTVI
-497 EEICE
+497 EDICE
-502 QLSSEIEKK
+502 HLSVDIEKK
-511 ELSVHKHICPAEVV
+511 ELHVHKNICSFEVV
-525 GNQNRIEQVIVNFI
+525 ANQSRIEQVIVNFI

-545 TPEKE
+545 TPNKE
-550 DIIISVIDEKNRIE
+550 DIIISTIDEKDRIK
-564 VCIENKGSH
+564 VCIENKGTH

-588 VDASRKRSQG
+588 VDAARQRSQG

-607 KNILELHNA
+607 KNILELHDA
-616 EYGVK
+616 EYGAE

>member
-1 MRKGIVLKL
+1 
-10 FALTTA
+10 
-16 LCMLILATIFIG
+16 MLILATIFIG

-52 EKNYLNYAGS
+52 EKNYLNYTGNAE
-62 ADGIQKLEQDF
+62 GIQKLEQDF
-73 LRENNTWITTLDQNG
+73 FRENNTWITTLDQNG
-88 NLKHADDFYV
+88 NLKHVDDFYFEV
-98 EITLERLAEKQFGQ
+98 TIDRRQQKSFGQ
-112 KTITIPLYNLMN
+112 QLFKIPLYNLVN
-124 IDEIESRIL
+124 IEEIDNK
-133 PSLVGKKVYFSGLLR
+133 SLEQFLGQEIYFSGVR
-148 NDSFITSYLQS
+148 KEDSFIPFSF
-159 AEGSLSWANKPLS
+159 SLSKQNLSGSNKPLE
-172 KKLAERELKASE
+172 KAFQEKIKLDE
-184 EKPKVAQDLI
+184 
-194 GEEKPK
+194 
-200 VAQDLIGEEREKVA
+200 
-214 GNLSDLEKK
+214 EKK
-223 RVAQNSDFNINGTIT
+223 RAAGEQLAKEKKPAVQEEAAQELGVYIGGRVT
-238 KVQPS
+238 KVQLP
-243 DGTVPVN
+243 DVNGPVN
-250 PIYKNNLFL
+250 PIYKNSIFL
-259 DNIKEFQADLLLKE
+259 DNIKGFQTDLLLKE
-273 SNQIKYA
+273 SNKIRYT
-280 TQIMD
+280 TQTID

-290 IKYKLLIKPK
+290 IKYKLLVKPI

-305 SVTYI
+305 SVAYI

-319 DEAVQMVQDYYIYIV
+319 DEAVQMVQDYYIYII
-334 AFVVILIFLASF
+334 AFVVVLIFLASF

-385 LSQNINTLSNKLHSH
+385 LSKNINILSNKLNSH

-421 IAGVSH
+421 ISGVSH

-442 LKDGVAEHKKDY
+442 LKDGVAEHKKEY

-459 EKEVDKMDILILD
+459 EREVDKMDTLILD

-479 ESGTYNM
+479 ESGTYKM
-486 KMDSFYIDGVI
+486 KKSSFYIDTVI
-497 EEICE
+497 EDICE
-502 QLSSEIEKK
+502 HLSVEIEKK
-511 ELSVHKHICPAEVV
+511 ELHVHKNIRSFEVIA
-525 GNQNRIEQVIVNFI
+525 NQGRIEQVIVNFI

-545 TPEKE
+545 TPNKE
-550 DIIISVIDEKNRIE
+550 DIIISTIDDKDRIK
-564 VCIENKGSH
+564 VCIENKGTH

-588 VDASRKRSQG
+588 VDAARQRSQG

-607 KNILELHNA
+607 KNILELHDA

-621 NTEDGVLFYFYL
+621 NTGDGVLFYFYL

>member
-1 MRKGIVLKL
+1 MRNGIVLKL
-10 FALTTA
+10 FTLTTA

-52 EKNYLNYAGS
+52 EKNYLNYTGNAE
-62 ADGIQKLEQDF
+62 GIQKLEQDF
-73 LRENNTWITTLDQNG
+73 LRENNTWITTLDKNG
-88 NLKHADDFYV
+88 NLKHADDFYFEV
-98 EITLERLAEKQFGQ
+98 TIDRWQQKSFGQ
-112 KTITIPLYNLMN
+112 QIFKIPLGNLVN
-124 IDEIESRIL
+124 IEEIDNKLSEQFLGQEI
-133 PSLVGKKVYFSGLLR
+133 YFSGVR
-148 NDSFITSYLQS
+148 KEDSFIPFSFSLAKQNLS
-159 AEGSLSWANKPLS
+159 GSNKPLE
-172 KKLAERELKASE
+172 KAFKEKMKLDE
-184 EKPKVAQDLI
+184 
-194 GEEKPK
+194 
-200 VAQDLIGEEREKVA
+200 
-214 GNLSDLEKK
+214 EKK
-223 RVAQNSDFNINGTIT
+223 RAAGEQLVKEKRPAVQEQAAEEQNIYIGGRVT
-238 KVQPS
+238 KVQFP
-243 DGTVPVN
+243 DVKGPVN
-250 PIYKNNLFL
+250 PIYKNTLFL
-259 DNIKEFQADLLLKE
+259 DSIKEFQTDVLRKE
-273 SNQIKYA
+273 SNQIEYSTK
-280 TQIMD
+280 TMD

-290 IKYKLLIKPK
+290 IKYKLLMKPI

-319 DEAVQMVQDYYIYIV
+319 DEAVQMVQDYYIYII
-334 AFVVILIFLASF
+334 AFVVVLIFLASF

-385 LSQNINTLSNKLHSH
+385 LSKNINILSNKLNSH

-421 IAGVSH
+421 ISGVSH

-459 EKEVDKMDILILD
+459 EREVDKMDTLILD

-479 ESGTYNM
+479 ESGTYKM
-486 KMDSFYIDGVI
+486 KMDAFYIDTVI
-497 EEICE
+497 EDICE
-502 QLSSEIEKK
+502 HLSVEIEKK
-511 ELSVHKHICPAEVV
+511 ELRVHKNICSFEVIA
-525 GNQNRIEQVIVNFI
+525 NQGRIEQVIVNFI

-545 TPEKE
+545 TPNKE
-550 DIIISVIDEKNRIE
+550 DIIISTIDEKDRIK
-564 VCIENKGSH
+564 VCIENKGTH

-588 VDASRKRSQG
+588 VDAARHRSQG

-607 KNILELHNA
+607 KNILELHDA
-616 EYGVK
+616 EYGVE

-633 PKKA
+633 PKKV

>member
-10 FALTTA
+10 FTLTTA

-38 NRKVEDIKVNLNSF
+38 NRKVEGIKVNLNSF
-52 EKNYLNYAGS
+52 VKNYLNYAGS

-88 NLKHADDFYV
+88 NLKHADDFYFEV
-98 EITLERLAEKQFGQ
+98 TIDRRQQKNFGQ
-112 KTITIPLYNLMN
+112 QIFKVPLYNLVN
-124 IDEIESRIL
+124 IEEIDNKSSDQFLGQEIY
-133 PSLVGKKVYFSGLLR
+133 VSGVKQE
-148 NDSFITSYLQS
+148 DSFIPFSFTLSKQNLN
-159 AEGSLSWANKPLS
+159 GSNKPLE
-172 KKLAERELKASE
+172 KAFQGKVIKLNE
-184 EKPKVAQDLI
+184 EKKKAAQ
-194 GEEKPK
+194 EQFAK
-200 VAQDLIGEEREKVA
+200 
-214 GNLSDLEKK
+214 EKK
-223 RVAQNSDFNINGTIT
+223 PAVQEQAAQESDVYIGGRVT
-238 KVQPS
+238 KVQFP
-243 DGTVPVN
+243 DVKGPVN

-259 DNIKEFQADLLLKE
+259 DNIKEFQANLLLKE

-280 TQIMD
+280 TQTMD

-290 IKYKLLIKPK
+290 IKYKLLIKPI

-319 DEAVQMVQDYYIYIV
+319 DEAVQMVQDYYIYII

-351 IAKPLLKINDT
+351 IAKPLLKINNT

-459 EKEVDKMDILILD
+459 EKEVDKMDILIVD

-486 KMDSFYIDGVI
+486 KMDSFYIDGAI

-502 QLSSEIEKK
+502 QLSPEIEKK
-511 ELSVHKHICPAEVV
+511 ELSVHKHICPAEVI

-550 DIIISVIDEKNRIE
+550 DIIISTIDETNHIK
-564 VCIENKGSH
+564 VCIENKGTH

-588 VDASRKRSQG
+588 VDAARQRSQG

>member
-10 FALTTA
+10 FTLTTA

-52 EKNYLNYAGS
+52 EKNYLNYVGNAE
-62 ADGIQKLEQDF
+62 GIQKLEQDF

-88 NLKHADDFYV
+88 NLKHVDDFYFEV
-98 EITLERLAEKQFGQ
+98 TIDRRQQKSFGQ
-112 KTITIPLYNLMN
+112 QIFKIPLGNLVN
-124 IDEIESRIL
+124 IEEIDNKLSEQFLGQEI
-133 PSLVGKKVYFSGLLR
+133 YFSGVKKE
-148 NDSFITSYLQS
+148 DSFIPFSFSLAKQNLS
-159 AEGSLSWANKPLS
+159 GSNKPL
-172 KKLAERELKASE
+172 EKAFQEKMIKSDE
-184 EKPKVAQDLI
+184 EKKKADQESIV
-194 GEEKPK
+194 K
-200 VAQDLIGEEREKVA
+200 
-214 GNLSDLEKK
+214 EKK
-223 RVAQNSDFNINGTIT
+223 PVVQEQATQELGAYIGGRVT
-238 KVQPS
+238 KVQFP
-243 DGTVPVN
+243 DVKGPVN
-250 PIYKNNLFL
+250 PIYKNSLFL
-259 DNIKEFQADLLLKE
+259 DSIKEFQTDLLLKE
-273 SNQIKYA
+273 SNHIQYS

-334 AFVVILIFLASF
+334 AFVVVLIFLASF

-502 QLSSEIEKK
+502 QLSAEIEKK
-511 ELSVHKHICPAEVV
+511 ELSVHKHICPAEVI

-545 TPEKE
+545 TPNKE
-550 DIIISVIDEKNRIE
+550 DIIISTIDGKDHIK
-564 VCIENKGSH
+564 VCIENKGAH

-588 VDASRKRSQG
+588 VDAARKRSQG

-607 KNILELHNA
+607 KNILELHDA

>member
-10 FALTTA
+10 FTLTTA

-62 ADGIQKLEQDF
+62 ADGIQKLEQEF

-98 EITLERLAEKQFGQ
+98 EITLERWAEKQFGQ

-194 GEEKPK
+194 
-200 VAQDLIGEEREKVA
+200 DEERKKVA

-259 DNIKEFQADLLLKE
+259 DNIKEFQTDLLLKE
-273 SNQIKYA
+273 SNKIRY
-280 TQIMD
+280 TIETMD
-285 YEKND
+285 FEKND
-290 IKYKLLIKPK
+290 IKYKLLIKPI

-305 SVTYI
+305 SVAYI

-319 DEAVQMVQDYYIYIV
+319 DEAVQMVQDYYIYII
-334 AFVVILIFLASF
+334 AFVVVLVFLASF

-385 LSQNINTLSNKLHSH
+385 LSKNINTLSNKLHSH

-410 ERKLENTRKEF
+410 ERKLEKTRKEF
-421 IAGVSH
+421 ISGVSH

-442 LKDGVAEHKKDY
+442 LKDGVAEHKKEY

-459 EKEVDKMDILILD
+459 EREVDKMDTLILD

-479 ESGTYNM
+479 ESGTYKM
-486 KMDSFYIDGVI
+486 KMDSFYIDTVI
-497 EEICE
+497 EDICE
-502 QLSSEIEKK
+502 HLSVEIEKK
-511 ELSVHKHICPAEVV
+511 ELRVHKNIGPFEVV
-525 GNQNRIEQVIVNFI
+525 ANQGRIEQVIVNFI

-545 TPEKE
+545 TPNKE
-550 DIIISVIDEKNRIE
+550 DIIISTIDEKNRIK
-564 VCIENKGSH
+564 VCIENKGTH

-588 VDASRKRSQG
+588 VDAARHRSQG

-607 KNILELHNA
+607 KNILELHDA

-633 PKKA
+633 LKKA

>member
-10 FALTTA
+10 FTLTTA

-62 ADGIQKLEQDF
+62 TEGIQKLEQDF
-73 LRENNTWITTLDQNG
+73 FRENNTWITTLDQNG
-88 NLKHADDFYV
+88 NLKYADDFYV
-98 EITLERLAEKQFGQ
+98 EVILDRRAEKEFG
-112 KTITIPLYNLMN
+112 KKVIKMPLYYLMS
-124 IDEIESRIL
+124 IDEIEGGTL
-133 PSLVGKKVYFSGLLR
+133 PKLEGRSVYFYGLKR
-148 NDSFITSYLQS
+148 DDSFITCYVHI
-159 AEGSLSWANKPLS
+159 EDVNLSWLNKSLG
-172 KKLAERELKASE
+172 KKIAAKEIQISD
-184 EKPKVAQDLI
+184 EKPKVAQDAS
-194 GEEKPK
+194 
-200 VAQDLIGEEREKVA
+200 VERKKVA
-214 GNLSDLEKK
+214 GIMSAEEQK
-223 RVAQNSDFNINGTIT
+223 RAAQNSDFNLSGKIT
-238 KVQPS
+238 KVQFP
-243 DGTVPVN
+243 DVTGPVN
-250 PIYKNNLFL
+250 PIYKNTLFL
-259 DNIKEFQADLLLKE
+259 DSIKEFQTDVVLKE
-273 SNQIKYA
+273 SNQIEYSTK
-280 TQIMD
+280 TMD

-290 IKYKLLIKPK
+290 IKYKLLMKPI

-319 DEAVQMVQDYYIYIV
+319 DEAVQMVQDYYIYII
-334 AFVVILIFLASF
+334 AFVVVLIFLASF

-385 LSQNINTLSNKLHSH
+385 LSKNINVLSNKLNSH
-400 IGQLEQDIEK
+400 IGQLEEDIEK
-410 ERKLENTRKEF
+410 ERKLEKTRKEF
-421 IAGVSH
+421 ISGVSH

-442 LKDGVAEHKKDY
+442 LKDGVAEHKKEY

-459 EKEVDKMDILILD
+459 EREVDKMDTLILD

-479 ESGTYNM
+479 ESGTYKM
-486 KMDSFYIDGVI
+486 KMDSFYIDTVM
-497 EEICE
+497 EDICE
-502 QLSSEIEKK
+502 HLSVEIEKK
-511 ELSVHKHICPAEVV
+511 ELRVHKNIGPFEVV
-525 GNQNRIEQVIVNFI
+525 ANQGRIEQVIVNFL

-545 TPEKE
+545 TPSKE
-550 DIIISVIDEKNRIE
+550 DIIISTIDERNRLK
-564 VCIENKGSH
+564 VCIENKGTH

-588 VDASRKRSQG
+588 VDAARQRSQG

-607 KNILELHNA
+607 KNILELHEV

-633 PKKA
+633 LKKA

>member
-1 MRKGIVLKL
+1 MKKGIVLKL
-10 FALTTA
+10 FTLTTA

-52 EKNYLNYAGS
+52 EKNYLNRAGN
-62 ADGIQKLEQDF
+62 AEEIQKLEQDF
-73 LRENNTWITTLDQNG
+73 LRENNTWITTLDKNG
-88 NLKHADDFYV
+88 NLKHADDFYFEV
-98 EITLERLAEKQFGQ
+98 TIDRRQQKSFGQ
-112 KTITIPLYNLMN
+112 QIFKIPLGNLVN
-124 IDEIESRIL
+124 IEEIDNKLSEHFLGQEI
-133 PSLVGKKVYFSGLLR
+133 YFSGVR
-148 NDSFITSYLQS
+148 KEDSFIPFSF
-159 AEGSLSWANKPLS
+159 SLSKQNLSGSNKPLEKAFNEKMS
-172 KKLAERELKASE
+172 KLNE
-184 EKPKVAQDLI
+184 
-194 GEEKPK
+194 
-200 VAQDLIGEEREKVA
+200 
-214 GNLSDLEKK
+214 EKK
-223 RVAQNSDFNINGTIT
+223 RAAEEQLVKEKKPAVQEQAAQESNVYIGGRVT
-238 KVQPS
+238 KVQLP
-243 DGTVPVN
+243 DVKGPVN
-250 PIYKNNLFL
+250 PIYKNGIFL
-259 DNIKEFQADLLLKE
+259 DNIKEFQTNLLLKE
-273 SNQIKYA
+273 SKPIQYT
-280 TQIMD
+280 TQTMD

-290 IKYKLLIKPK
+290 IKYKLLIKPI
-300 KEKDG
+300 EKDG

-319 DEAVQMVQDYYIYIV
+319 DEAVQMVQDYYIYII
-334 AFVVILIFLASF
+334 AFVVVLIFLASF

-362 TKKIAHLDF
+362 TKKIAQLDF

-385 LSQNINTLSNKLHSH
+385 LSKNINVLSNKLHSH
-400 IGQLEQDIEK
+400 IGQLEEDIEK

-421 IAGVSH
+421 ISGVSH

-442 LKDGVAEHKKDY
+442 LKDGVAEHKKEY

-459 EKEVDKMDILILD
+459 EREVDKMDTLILD

-479 ESGTYNM
+479 ESGTYKM
-486 KMDSFYIDGVI
+486 KKDSFYIDTVI
-497 EEICE
+497 EDICE
-502 QLSSEIEKK
+502 HLSVEIEKK
-511 ELSVHKHICPAEVV
+511 ELHVHKNICSFEVIA
-525 GNQNRIEQVIVNFI
+525 NQGRIEQVIVNFI

-545 TPEKE
+545 TPNKE
-550 DIIISVIDEKNRIE
+550 DIIISTIDEKDRIK
-564 VCIENKGSH
+564 VCIENKGTH

-588 VDASRKRSQG
+588 VDTARQRSQG

-607 KNILELHNA
+607 KNILELHDA

>member
-10 FALTTA
+10 FTLTTA

-62 ADGIQKLEQDF
+62 AEEVQKLEQDF
-73 LRENNTWITTLDQNG
+73 LRENNTWITTLDQYG
-88 NLKHADDFYV
+88 NLKHADDFYFEV
-98 EITLERLAEKQFGQ
+98 TIDRKQQKSFGQ
-112 KTITIPLYNLMN
+112 QIFKIPLCYLIN
-124 IDEIESRIL
+124 IEELDNKASNQFLEQEI
-133 PSLVGKKVYFSGLLR
+133 YFSGVKKEE
-148 NDSFITSYLQS
+148 SFIPFSFSLGKQNLS
-159 AEGSLSWANKPLS
+159 GSNKPLE
-172 KKLAERELKASE
+172 KAFNEKMIKLD
-184 EKPKVAQDLI
+184 Q
-194 GEEKPK
+194 
-200 VAQDLIGEEREKVA
+200 
-214 GNLSDLEKK
+214 EKK
-223 RVAQNSDFNINGTIT
+223 KAAEEQVVKEKKPAVQEQAAQELDAFIVGRVT
-238 KVQPS
+238 KVQFP
-243 DGTVPVN
+243 DVKGPVN
-250 PIYKNNLFL
+250 PIYKNSLFL
-259 DNIKEFQADLLLKE
+259 DSIKEFQTDLLLKE
-273 SNQIKYA
+273 NNHIEYS

-334 AFVVILIFLASF
+334 AFVVVLIFLASF

-502 QLSSEIEKK
+502 QLSAEIEKK
-511 ELSVHKHICPAEVV
+511 ELSVHKHICPAEVI

-550 DIIISVIDEKNRIE
+550 DIIISTIDGKDHIK
-564 VCIENKGSH
+564 VCIENKGAH

-588 VDASRKRSQG
+588 VDAARKRSQG

-607 KNILELHNA
+607 KNILELHDA

>member
-10 FALTTA
+10 FTLTTA
-16 LCMLILATIFIG
+16 LCMLILVTIFIG

-52 EKNYLNYAGS
+52 EKSYLNYVGNAEE
-62 ADGIQKLEQDF
+62 IKRLEQDF

-88 NLKHADDFYV
+88 NLKHADDFYFEV
-98 EITLERLAEKQFGQ
+98 TIDRRQQKSFGQ
-112 KTITIPLYNLMN
+112 QIFKIPLYNLIN
-124 IDEIESRIL
+124 IEEIDNKSSNAFLGQEI
-133 PSLVGKKVYFSGLLR
+133 YFSGVKKDD
-148 NDSFITSYLQS
+148 NYIPFSFTLGKQNLS
-159 AEGSLSWANKPLS
+159 GSNKPLE
-172 KKLAERELKASE
+172 KAFQEKMKLNE
-184 EKPKVAQDLI
+184 
-194 GEEKPK
+194 
-200 VAQDLIGEEREKVA
+200 
-214 GNLSDLEKK
+214 EKK
-223 RVAQNSDFNINGTIT
+223 RAAEEQLAKEKKPAVQKESAQELDAYIGGRVT
-238 KVQPS
+238 KVQLP
-243 DGTVPVN
+243 DVTGPIN
-250 PIYKNNLFL
+250 QIYKNSIFL
-259 DNIKEFQADLLLKE
+259 DNIKEFQKDLLLKE
-273 SNQIKYA
+273 SKHIQYA
-280 TQIMD
+280 IQTMD

-290 IKYKLLIKPK
+290 IKYKLLIKPI
-300 KEKDG
+300 KEKGG

-319 DEAVQMVQDYYIYIV
+319 DEAVQMVQDYYIYII
-334 AFVVILIFLASF
+334 AFVVVLIFLASF

-385 LSQNINTLSNKLHSH
+385 LSKNINVLSNKLHSH
-400 IGQLEQDIEK
+400 IGQLEEDIEK
-410 ERKLENTRKEF
+410 ERKLEKTRKEF
-421 IAGVSH
+421 ISGVSH

-442 LKDGVAEHKKDY
+442 LKDGVAEHKKEY

-459 EKEVDKMDILILD
+459 EREVDKMDTLILD

-479 ESGTYNM
+479 ESGTYKM
-486 KMDSFYIDGVI
+486 KKDSFYIDTVI
-497 EEICE
+497 EDICE
-502 QLSSEIEKK
+502 HLSVEIEKK
-511 ELSVHKHICPAEVV
+511 ELHVHKNICSFEVIA
-525 GNQNRIEQVIVNFI
+525 NQGRIEQVIVNFI

-545 TPEKE
+545 TPNKE
-550 DIIISVIDEKNRIE
+550 DIIISTIDEKDRIK
-564 VCIENKGSH
+564 VCIENKGTH

-588 VDASRKRSQG
+588 VDTARQRSQG

-607 KNILELHNA
+607 KNILELHDA

-621 NTEDGVLFYFYL
+621 NTENGVLFYFYL

>member
-52 EKNYLNYAGS
+52 EKSYLNYAGS
-62 ADGIQKLEQDF
+62 AEGIQKLEQDF

-88 NLKHADDFYV
+88 NLKHADDFYFEV
-98 EITLERLAEKQFGQ
+98 TIDRRQQKSFGQ
-112 KTITIPLYNLMN
+112 QIFKIPLYNLVN
-124 IDEIESRIL
+124 IEEIDNKLSDPFLGQEI
-133 PSLVGKKVYFSGLLR
+133 YFSGVKKG
-148 NDSFITSYLQS
+148 DSFIPFSFALGKQNLN
-159 AEGSLSWANKPLS
+159 GSNKPLE
-172 KKLAERELKASE
+172 KAFQEKMKLDE
-184 EKPKVAQDLI
+184 
-194 GEEKPK
+194 
-200 VAQDLIGEEREKVA
+200 
-214 GNLSDLEKK
+214 EKK
-223 RVAQNSDFNINGTIT
+223 RADQEQLVKEKKPAVQEESAQELDTYIRGRVT
-238 KVQPS
+238 KVQFP
-243 DGTVPVN
+243 DVKGLVN
-250 PIYKNNLFL
+250 PIYKNSLFL
-259 DNIKEFQADLLLKE
+259 DSIKEFQRDVLLNE
-273 SNQIKYA
+273 SNQIEYSIK
-280 TQIMD
+280 TMD

-290 IKYKLLIKPK
+290 IKYKLLMKPIT
-300 KEKDG
+300 ERDG

-319 DEAVQMVQDYYIYIV
+319 DEAVQMVQDYYIYII
-334 AFVVILIFLASF
+334 AFVVVLIFLASF

-371 TEKIPITSKDEIGD
+371 TEQIPITSKDEIGD
-385 LSQNINTLSNKLHSH
+385 LSKNINVLSNKLHSH

-421 IAGVSH
+421 ISGVSH

-442 LKDGVAEHKKDY
+442 LKDGVAEHKKEY

-459 EKEVDKMDILILD
+459 EREVDKMDTLILD

-479 ESGTYNM
+479 ESGTYKM
-486 KMDSFYIDGVI
+486 KKGPFYIDAVI
-497 EEICE
+497 EDICE
-502 QLSSEIEKK
+502 HLSVDIEKK
-511 ELSVHKHICPAEVV
+511 ELHVHKNICSFEVV
-525 GNQNRIEQVIVNFI
+525 ANQSRIEQVIVNFI

-545 TPEKE
+545 TPNKE
-550 DIIISVIDEKNRIE
+550 DIIISTIDEKDRIK
-564 VCIENKGSH
+564 VCIENKGTH

-588 VDASRKRSQG
+588 VDAARQRSQG

-607 KNILELHNA
+607 KNILELHDAKYGA
-616 EYGVK
+616 E